1 MYTSIQQFIKDFT
14 HEKEIT
20 LSLFKAIPN
29 DKLILKPNDDIRS
42 LHRLVW
48 HILITHG
55 EMLGKAG
62 LTINCPNE
70 HAEPINDINEICRL
84 YETSANSVLQIVN
97 EKWTD
102 EDLSSE
108 LNMYGENWSKGTILS
123 VLIKHEVHHRG
134 QLSVVMRLN
143 DIKVPSIYGPAKED
157 WAKYNMPTAE

>member
-1 MYTSIQQFIKDFT
+1 MYSTIQQFTKDFT
-14 HEKEIT
+14 HEKETT
-20 LSLFKAIPN
+20 LNVFKAIPN
-29 DKLILKPNDDIRS
+29 AKLMLKPNDDIRS
-42 LHRLVW
+42 LQRLVW

-62 LTINCPNE
+62 LTINCPDE
-70 HAEPINDINEICRL
+70 HVKPVNDINEICQL
-84 YETSANSVLQIVN
+84 YEISANSLLQVVN
-97 EKWTD
+97 EKWND

>member
-14 HEKEIT
+14 QEKEIT

-29 DKLILKPNDDIRS
+29 DKLRLKPNDDIRS

-62 LTINCPNE
+62 LTINCPHE
-70 HAEPINDINEICRL
+70 HDAPVENINEICRL
-84 YETSANSVLQIVN
+84 YEISANSVLQIVN

-102 EDLSSE
+102 EDLSAE

>member
-1 MYTSIQQFIKDFT
+1 MYSLINQFIKDFT
-14 HEKEIT
+14 LEKEIT

-29 DKLILKPNDDIRS
+29 DKLMLKPNDDIRS

-70 HAEPINDINEICRL
+70 HAEPVNDINEICRL
-84 YETSANSVLQIVN
+84 YEISANSVIEVVN

-102 EDLSSE
+102 EDLKSE
-108 LNMYGENWSKGTILS
+108 QNMYGENWSKGTILS

-143 DIKVPSIYGPAKED
+143 DIIVPSIYGPAKED

>member
-14 HEKEIT
+14 HEKETT
-20 LSLFKAIPN
+20 LTVFKKIPN
-29 DKLILKPNDDIRS
+29 DKLMLKPNDDIRS
-42 LHRLVW
+42 LQRLVW

-62 LTINCPNE
+62 LTINCPDE
-70 HAEPINDINEICRL
+70 HAAPINNMNEICRL
-84 YETSANSVLQIVN
+84 YEISANSVLQVVN
-97 EKWTD
+97 EKWVD
-102 EDLSSE
+102 EDLKSE

-157 WAKYNMPTAE
+157 WAKYDMPSAE

>member
-1 MYTSIQQFIKDFT
+1 MYTSIKQFIKDFT
-14 HEKEIT
+14 QEKQTT
-20 LSLFKAIPN
+20 LNVFKAISN
-29 DKLILKPNDDIRS
+29 DKLMLKPNDDIRS
-42 LHRLVW
+42 LQRLVW

-70 HAEPINDINEICRL
+70 HAEPVNDINEICRL
-84 YETSANSVLQIVN
+84 YEISANSVLQIVN
-97 EKWTD
+97 EKWND

>member
-1 MYTSIQQFIKDFT
+1 MYTSIKQFIKDFT
-14 HEKEIT
+14 QEKQTT
-20 LSLFKAIPN
+20 LNVFKAISN
-29 DKLILKPNDDIRS
+29 DKLMLKPNDDIRS
-42 LHRLVW
+42 LQRLVW

-70 HAEPINDINEICRL
+70 HAEPVNDINEICRL
-84 YETSANSVLQIVN
+84 YEISAKSVIEVVN

-102 EDLSSE
+102 EDLKSE
-108 LNMYGENWSKGTILS
+108 QNMYGENWSKGTILS

-143 DIKVPSIYGPAKED
+143 GLKVPSIYGPTKED

>member
-1 MYTSIQQFIKDFT
+1 MYTSIKQFIKDFT
-14 HEKEIT
+14 QEKQTT
-20 LSLFKAIPN
+20 LNVFKAISN
-29 DKLILKPNDDIRS
+29 DKLMLKPNDDIRS
-42 LHRLVW
+42 LQRLVC

-70 HAEPINDINEICRL
+70 HAEPVNDINEICRL
-84 YETSANSVLQIVN
+84 YEISANSVLQIVN
-97 EKWTD
+97 EKWND

>member
-1 MYTSIQQFIKDFT
+1 MYSTIQQFTKDFT
-14 HEKEIT
+14 HEKETT
-20 LSLFKAIPN
+20 LNVFKAIPN
-29 DKLILKPNDDIRS
+29 AKLMLKPNDDIRS
-42 LHRLVW
+42 LQRLVW

-62 LTINCPNE
+62 LTINCPDE
-70 HAEPINDINEICRL
+70 HVKPVNDINEICQL
-84 YETSANSVLQIVN
+84 YEISANSVLQVVN
-97 EKWTD
+97 EKWND

>member
-14 HEKEIT
+14 NEKETT
-20 LSLFKAIPN
+20 LTVFKAIPN

-42 LHRLVW
+42 LQRLVW

-55 EMLGKAG
+55 EMLGKAD
-62 LTINCPNE
+62 LTINCPDE
-70 HAEPINDINEICRL
+70 HALPVNNINEICRL
-84 YETSANSVLQIVN
+84 YEISANSVLQVVA

-102 EDLSSE
+102 EDLNSE
-108 LNMYGENWSKGTILS
+108 LNMYGENWSKGTILA

-143 DIKVPSIYGPAKED
+143 DIKVPSIYGPVKED
-157 WAKYNMPTAE
+157 WATYNMPAAE

>member
-1 MYTSIQQFIKDFT
+1 MYSTIQQFIKDFT
-14 HEKEIT
+14 HEKETT
-20 LSLFKAIPN
+20 LNVFKAIPN
-29 DKLILKPNDDIRS
+29 DKLMLKPNDDIRS
-42 LHRLVW
+42 LQRLVW

-70 HAEPINDINEICRL
+70 HSEPVNDINEICQL
-84 YETSANSVLQIVN
+84 YEISANSVLQVVN
-97 EKWTD
+97 EKWND
-102 EDLSSE
+102 KDLSSE

-157 WAKYNMPTAE
+157 WAKYNMPIAE

>member
-14 HEKEIT
+14 QEKQTT
-20 LSLFKAIPN
+20 LNVFKAISN

-42 LHRLVW
+42 LQRLVW
-48 HILITHG
+48 HILLTHG

-70 HAEPINDINEICRL
+70 HAEPVNDINEICRL
-84 YETSANSVLQIVN
+84 YEISANSVLQIVN
-97 EKWTD
+97 EKWND

-143 DIKVPSIYGPAKED
+143 GLKVPSIYGPAKED

>member
-1 MYTSIQQFIKDFT
+1 MYTSIKQFIKDFT
-14 HEKEIT
+14 QEKQTT
-20 LSLFKAIPN
+20 LNVFKAISN
-29 DKLILKPNDDIRS
+29 DKLMLKPNDDIRS
-42 LHRLVW
+42 LQRLVW

-70 HAEPINDINEICRL
+70 HAEPVNDINEICRL
-84 YETSANSVLQIVN
+84 YEISAKSVIEVVN

-102 EDLSSE
+102 EDLKSE
-108 LNMYGENWSKGTILS
+108 QNMYGENWSKGTILS

-143 DIKVPSIYGPAKED
+143 GLKVPSIYGPVKED
-157 WAKYNMPTAE
+157 WSKYNMPTAE